1 MSAGRISMRY
11 AKALYRYACEQ
22 GVEEPIYNCMKKLR
36 DFLREAKEI
45 EPILKNP
52 SLGVDVKVE
61 AVCGCVSQLQEFRNF
76 IALVV
81 KAQREDLLLNIAYSF
96 VSLYRKNKGIL
107 NIKITTAVPMSADT
121 RNDIATFV
129 AQHKNAAGVEIV
141 NIVEPSI
148 IGGFISQ
155 ADYKRIDVSVKG
167 QLDAIRKTLVKETRK
182 LV

>member
-22 GVEEPIYNCMKKLR
+22 GVEEAIYNCMKKLR
-36 DFLREAKEI
+36 DFLRKAKEI

-76 IALVV
+76 VTLVV

-121 RNDIATFV
+121 RNDIASFV
-129 AQHKNAAGVEIV
+129 SQHKNAGVEIV

-155 ADYKRIDVSVKG
+155 ADYKRIDASVRG
-167 QLDAIRKTLVKETRK
+167 QLDTIRKTLVKETRK